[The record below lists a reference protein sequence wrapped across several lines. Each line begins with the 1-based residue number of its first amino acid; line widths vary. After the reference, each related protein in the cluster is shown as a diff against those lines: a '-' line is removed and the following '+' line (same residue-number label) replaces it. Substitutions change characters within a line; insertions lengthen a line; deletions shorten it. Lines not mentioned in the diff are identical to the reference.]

1 MVNPQ
6 FFIVGAGPAGLC
18 AGIAA
23 AEQGVSVLIVD
34 EGFMPGGQLPKQ
46 THKFFG
52 HKGFF
57 ASVRGFDIAHQLVER
72 AEKAGVEIRLETSVA
87 GIYEDCI
94 ALWDRKKDHVW
105 ESKPERILIATGAS
119 ERFIPFENNLLVGI
133 YGAGAVQTLMN
144 QYGVLPGKD
153 FLIVGSGNIGLIVG
167 YQLVQAGARVKAIV
181 DIASKI
187 GGYEVHSRK
196 IERLGIPILLNHT
209 IVKAIGKQK
218 VRGAVI
224 APVNDQWKP
233 IASESRELFVD
244 SICLAVG
251 LQPSVE
257 LAAQSG
263 SAIEYIPALGG
274 YIPVRDPQMRTTIPT
289 VFVAGDISS
298 IEEASTAMME
308 GFIAGFQVAQ
318 DLTGTD
324 MQAKMSN
331 MRDELTALRRGPFS
345 SKVREGLGHFGIH
358 FPSGGYRTETQTETG
373 PFDTMKALIECPQ
386 CIPCNPCET
395 SCPTKAIEVGGNLN
409 GIPWVNYEA
418 CTGCG
423 ICAMIC
429 PGLAI
434 FMVQKKGDKAVIG
447 IPYELLP
454 LPEKEDVV
462 FVQDRKGQVLG
473 EATVIR
479 VMKNEK
485 EKTHLVFIEVP
496 IEWADT
502 VRSVQVPEQKK
513 NDYICRCEE
522 VTVEEIER
530 AIDMGYTDYEEL
542 RRYLRIGMGPCGGRV
557 CRAQTLQILSSK
569 LEIPIAELE
578 PGTFRAPSIPL
589 PFRAIR
595 RGETDE

>member
-6 FFIVGAGPAGLC
+6 FLVIGAGPAGLC
-18 AGIAA
+18 ASICAA
-23 AEQGVSVLIVD
+23 SHGVDVLMVD

-52 HKGFF
+52 HEGFF
-57 ASVRGFDIAHQLVER
+57 ASVRGFDIADRLVE
-72 AEKAGVEIRLETSVA
+72 KAKKQGVRMQLETSVA
-87 GIYEDCI
+87 GIYEDCV
-94 ALWDRKKDHVW
+94 ALYDRRQDRVQQVN
-105 ESKPERILIATGAS
+105 PERILIATGAS
-119 ERFIPFENNLLVGI
+119 ERFIPFENNLLLGV

-167 YQLVQAGARVKAIV
+167 YQLIQAGANVKAIV
-181 DIASKI
+181 DIAPKI

-196 IERLGIPILLNHT
+196 VQRLGVPILLKHT
-209 IVKAIGKQK
+209 IVKAMGRQR
-218 VRGAVI
+218 VRGALI
-224 APVNDQWKP
+224 APVDEKMKP
-233 IASESRELFVD
+233 ILSQSRELFVD

-257 LAAQSG
+257 LSAQAGAS
-263 SAIEYIPALGG
+263 IHYIPSLGG
-274 YIPVRDPQMRTTIPT
+274 YVPVRDEKMRTDVAH

-308 GFIAGFQVAQ
+308 GSIAGFQVAQ
-318 DLTGTD
+318 DLTGKD
-324 MQAKMSN
+324 LQHEMEEMKE
-331 MRDELTALRRGPFS
+331 ELTALRRGPFS
-345 SKVREGLGHFGIH
+345 SKIREGLKRFQID
-358 FPSGGYRTETQTETG
+358 FEEGGYRSDIQIETG
-373 PFDTMKALIECPQ
+373 PFDQMKALIECPQ

-423 ICAMIC
+423 ICALKC

-434 FMVQKKGDKAVIG
+434 FMVQQKGERSVIG

-454 LPEKEDVV
+454 LPEKGDRVLA
-462 FVQDRKGQVLG
+462 QDRMGSILG
-473 EATVIR
+473 EVPVIR
-479 VMKNEK
+479 VMKNQK
-485 EKTHLVFIEVP
+485 EKTHLVFLEVP
-496 IEWADT
+496 TEWVHQ
-502 VRSVQVPEQKK
+502 VRSLKVPERKEQ
-513 NDYICRCEE
+513 DYICRCEE
-522 VTVEEIER
+522 VTVDEIET
-530 AIDMGYTDYEEL
+530 AIEMGYTDYEEL

-557 CRAQTLQILSSK
+557 CRAQTLQVLSSM

-595 RGETDE
+595 RGEDHD